1 MGNGVLAV
9 VSKAVFEKQAPKG
22 LALGGVWPLD
32 RYVSKNPGLA
42 SLSDGGALFLV
53 TVRPPDERLW
63 LVAVLEGLSFDG
75 EQWVGRANVA
85 KVVDVTPLLGKLVL
99 ATGKGITAEKGKLG
113 MSLQTPRPLAEAD
126 VALLRG
132 AIGGGEPAKAKTST
146 KIAAPTATKPTPPAK
161 AAAAPPTPPATPP
174 AKPAPVVAAAVADT
188 PLGRALDAAAK
199 SLAKD
204 PEIALGKLLEAWR
217 ARPAAELATLIGL
230 LASAHAGAKFEGS
243 SQAWAKAAKASTL
256 LGRSSLLAAL
266 REGKIADVRAR
277 VSAASKW
284 GPDPRVGDALVA
296 ILREVPFTSDGS
308 FPFWDTVWDAVTA
321 QKDPRFGP
329 LSVELPEKWNV
340 RETLKLRLT
349 RALASVAKKLPAAVV
364 LTAEERMQ
372 AGALEAVLVASQ
384 PAAPKGA
391 RTEAALLADVYAHP
405 DEDGPR
411 LVYADF
417 LEEKGDPRA
426 ELIQLQCAEPSAAHD
441 KRVRALL
448 EQHGKRW
455 LGSLAPV
462 IGAKFEFRR
471 GFLAKAVV
479 KLKNAVEAERFGHD
493 PAWATVEEID
503 WSVFTLPPRGQEDA
517 VRFVGPAMKSLRV
530 ARDASPKLLLAAKTP
545 WKIEELQV
553 GVEDLDQ
560 FRELLV
566 SPLLPAL
573 RLLHVDYE
581 AAPSWLEGMVEV
593 RPRTLVVEGTQ
604 HAAAQWVA
612 AVEPTTIERLDLLDE
627 ANRWI
632 FRRGEDG
639 GLTQLTIEGPISAN
653 VKKAYSEYDRPLG
666 PVSVTVR
673 GPDDLLPPKKKIER
687 PAATTKPTFQHVRAV
702 AWTKE
707 GLWVCEAARVTLIDP
722 IAGTLLRTFPINE
735 ADKVAISRDGR
746 RVFTVS
752 YHRLEAYST
761 ATGKAEWKHS
771 GKTGSGEEIDITPD
785 GRFALAA
792 NQSRALFCDL
802 DAKAVLR
809 EQRASTYY
817 SACISPLGKGWAQT
831 QNDFAYVFTPD
842 PKARGV
848 RMGEGAYRLGWL
860 ADDRLLVGHP
870 DKLEV
875 WDPWKGELLH
885 TLKGPAEQFVEH
897 KGQVACIRDDHHC
910 LLDTQTWKQV
920 WKRKQIGFE
929 EPMAFSP
936 DGRRLLVMVD
946 EGPRILD
953 AATGKDA

>member
-1 MGNGVLAV
+1 MSVLAV

-22 LALGGVWPLD
+22 LALGGVWALD
-32 RYVSKNPGLA
+32 RYVSKNPGL
-42 SLSDGGALFLV
+42 SWLSEGGALFLV

-113 MSLQTPRPLAEAD
+113 MSLQTPRLLAETD

-132 AIGGGEPAKAKTST
+132 AIGGGAPEAEPAAKAKTST
-146 KIAAPTATKPTPPAK
+146 KAAP
-161 AAAAPPTPPATPP
+161 APPVKPPS
-174 AKPAPVVAAAVADT
+174 AKSAPVVAPAPAADS
-188 PLGRALDAAAK
+188 PLGRALDAVAK
-199 SLAKD
+199 TLPKS
-204 PEIALGKLLEAWR
+204 PEEALDKLLEAWR
-217 ARPAAELATLIGL
+217 VRPAAELATLVTL
-230 LASAHAGAKFEGS
+230 LANAHTGAKFEGS
-243 SQAWAKAAKASTL
+243 SQAWTKAAKASTSV
-256 LGRSSLLAAL
+256 GRSSLLPAL

-277 VSAASKW
+277 VTAASKW
-284 GPDPRVGDALVA
+284 GPDPRVGDALAA

-308 FPFWDTVWDAVTA
+308 FAFWDTVWDAVAA
-321 QKDPRFGP
+321 QKDPRFAP
-329 LSVELPEKWNV
+329 LFEELPRKWNV

-349 RALASVAKKLPAAVV
+349 RALASVAKKLPPAVA
-364 LTAEERMQ
+364 LTAAERAQ
-372 AGALEAVLVASQ
+372 VSALEAALVALQ

-426 ELIQLQCAEPSAAHD
+426 ELIQLQCAAPSPAHD

-448 EQHGKRW
+448 DKHGKQW
-455 LGSLAPV
+455 LGPLAPV

-479 KLKNAVEAERFGHD
+479 KFKNAVEAERFGND
-493 PAWATVEEID
+493 PAWATVEELE
-503 WSVFTLPPRGQEDA
+503 WSVFNLPPRGQEDA
-517 VRFVGPAMKSLRV
+517 VRFIGPAMKSLRV
-530 ARDASPKLLLAAKTP
+530 ARDASPKLLLAAAAP

-553 GVEDLDQ
+553 SVEDLDQ
-560 FRELLV
+560 FRDLVV

-581 AAPSWLEGMVEV
+581 AAPSWLEGMVDV
-593 RPRTLVVEGTQ
+593 RPRTLVVEGTE
-604 HAAAQWVA
+604 HSHAQWVA
-612 AVEPTTIERLDLLDE
+612 AVERTSIERLDLLDE

-639 GLTQLTIEGPISAN
+639 ALTQLTIEGPISAR
-653 VKKAYSEYDRPLG
+653 VKEAYAAYDRPLG

-673 GPDDLLPPKKKIER
+673 GPDDLLPPKKKVAR
-687 PAATTKPTFQHVRAV
+687 PAASAKPTFHDVRAV
-702 AWTKE
+702 AWTNE
-707 GLWVCEAARVTLIDP
+707 GLWVCDVARVTLIDP
-722 IAGTLLRTFPINE
+722 IGGKLLRTFPINE
-735 ADKVAISRDGR
+735 AGKVAISRDGR
-746 RVFTVS
+746 RVFTVA
-752 YHRLEAYST
+752 YNRLEAYST
-761 ATGKAEWKHS
+761 ATGKAEWKHA
-771 GKTGSGEEIDITPD
+771 GKTGSDEEIDISPD

-792 NQSRALFCDL
+792 NEGRALFCDL
-802 DAKAVLR
+802 DAKTVLR
-809 EQRASTYY
+809 EQRADTYY

-831 QNDFAYVFTPD
+831 QNDFAYVFTPE

-848 RMGEGAYRLGWL
+848 RMSEGAHRLGWL
-860 ADDRLLVGHP
+860 GDDRLLVGHT
-870 DKLEV
+870 DRLEI
-875 WDPWKGELLH
+875 WDPWKTELLH

-897 KGQVACIRDDHHC
+897 AGNVACIRDDD
-910 LLDTQTWKQV
+910 LAVLDTQTWKQV
-920 WKRKQIGFE
+920 WKRKKIGFE
-929 EPMAFSP
+929 APMAFSP
-936 DGRRLLVMVD
+936 DGQHLLVMPD

-953 AATGKDA
+953 AATGKDV

>member
-1 MGNGVLAV
+1 MGDVLAV

-42 SLSDGGALFLV
+42 SLSEGGALFLV

-132 AIGGGEPAKAKTST
+132 AIGGGAPKATAEKAKTST
-146 KIAAPTATKPTPPAK
+146 KAAS
-161 AAAAPPTPPATPP
+161 TPP
-174 AKPAPVVAAAVADT
+174 AKPAKAAPTAPPPPAKAAPVVAAAPAADS
-188 PLGRALDAAAK
+188 PLGRALDAVAK
-199 SLAKD
+199 TLPKSA
-204 PEIALGKLLEAWR
+204 EEALDKLLEAWR
-217 ARPAAELATLIGL
+217 ARPAAELATLGTL
-230 LASAHAGAKFEGS
+230 LANAHAGPRFEGS
-243 SQAWAKAAKASTL
+243 SQAWAKAAKASTM

-266 REGKIADVRAR
+266 REGKMDDVGTR
-277 VSAASKW
+277 VHGLIQW
-284 GPDPRVGDALVA
+284 GADPRVGDAL
-296 ILREVPFTSDGS
+296 ITLLREVPYTSDGA
-308 FPFWDTVWDAVTA
+308 FGFWDTVWKAVEA
-321 QKDPRFGP
+321 QKDPRFA
-329 LSVELPEKWNV
+329 LLAEELPKNWNV
-340 RETLKLRLT
+340 RATMQQRLS
-349 RALASVAKKLPAAVV
+349 RALVSVAKKAPPEVA
-364 LTAEERMQ
+364 LTATEQVQVR
-372 AGALEAVLVASQ
+372 ALEATLVSLQ

-391 RTEAALLADVYAHP
+391 RTEAALLADVYTHP

-426 ELIQLQCAEPSAAHD
+426 ELIQLQCAEPTPAND

-448 EQHGKRW
+448 TKHGKEW
-455 LGSLAPV
+455 LGPLAPV
-462 IGAKFEFRR
+462 LGAKCEFRR

-479 KLKNAVEAERFGHD
+479 KFKNGGEAERFGSH
-493 PAWATVEEID
+493 PAWATLVDLE
-503 WSVFTLPPRGQEDA
+503 WSKPGQVPMGQEDA
-517 VRFVGPAMKSLRV
+517 VGFVGPTMTNLRV
-530 ARDASPKLLLAAKTP
+530 ARGPSATHLLSAPAP
-545 WKIEELQV
+545 WKIEELEV
-553 GVEDLDQ
+553 EIEDLDQ
-560 FRELLV
+560 FRELV
-566 SPLLPAL
+566 ISPLLPAL
-573 RLLHVDYE
+573 RTLHVAWQ

-604 HAAAQWVA
+604 HSQAQWVEV
-612 AVEPTTIERLDLLDE
+612 VELTSIEQLDLVDE
-627 ANRWI
+627 TNRWI

-653 VKKAYSEYDRPLG
+653 VKKAYGEYDRPVG
-666 PVSVTVR
+666 PVSVTAH
-673 GPDDLLPPKKKIER
+673 GPDDVLPPKKKVTR
-687 PAATTKPTFQHVRAV
+687 PAASAKPTFLHVRAV

-722 IAGTLLRTFPINE
+722 IGGQLLRTFPINE

-746 RVFTVS
+746 RVFTVA

-761 ATGKAEWKHS
+761 ATGKAEWKHA

-802 DAKAVLR
+802 DAKTILR
-809 EQRASTYY
+809 EQRADTYY

-831 QNDFAYVFTPD
+831 QDDFAYVFTPE

-848 RMGEGAYRLGWL
+848 RVGEGAYRLGWL
-860 ADDRLLVGHP
+860 GDDRLLVGHTE
-870 DKLEV
+870 KLEI
-875 WDPWKGELLH
+875 WDPWKSELLH

-897 KGQVACIRDDHHC
+897 GGKVACIRGDDLC
-910 LLDTQTWKQV
+910 VLDTQTWKQV

-929 EPMAFSP
+929 EPKAFSP
-936 DGRRLLVMVD
+936 DGQRLLVMLD